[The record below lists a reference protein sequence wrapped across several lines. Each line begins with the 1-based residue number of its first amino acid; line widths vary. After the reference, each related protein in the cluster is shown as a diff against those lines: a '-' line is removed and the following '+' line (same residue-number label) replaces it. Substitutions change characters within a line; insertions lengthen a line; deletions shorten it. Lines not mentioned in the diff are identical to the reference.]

1 MGFSEV
7 LKKEN
12 TKTWM
17 AILNHPFI
25 QELGEAS
32 LPMDKFVYYIKQDY
46 KYLIEFSRCL
56 GLAAAKSRDI
66 HVMRKWAQMME
77 GCLRYETEMIEKVSE
92 SLGIPVEELGNTRV
106 APSNM
111 AYVNHLLR
119 VAYEGSVAENVAA
132 LLPCMWTYMD
142 VGGILSEIGGYKG
155 HRVYENW
162 CNTYN
167 APEYTDL
174 VQIYKDVV
182 DNTAETSGGPIKN
195 RMRQVFRISMRYE
208 YMFWDMAY
216 KLEEWLI

>member
-1 MGFSEV
+1 LAFSKE

-12 TKTWM
+12 IKTWT
-17 AILNHPFI
+17 AILHHPFI

-32 LPMDKFVYYIKQDY
+32 LPIDKFVYYIKQDY
-46 KYLIEFSRCL
+46 RYLIEFSRCL
-56 GLAAAKSRDI
+56 GLAAAKSRNI
-66 HVMRKWAQMME
+66 QIMRKWAQMME
-77 GCLRYETEMIEKVSE
+77 GCLRYETEMIEEVSK
-92 SLGIPVEELGNTRV
+92 SLGIPVEELGNTRM

-142 VGGILSEIGGYKG
+142 VGDTLSEIGGYKG
-155 HRVYENW
+155 HRVYDKW

-167 APEYTDL
+167 APEYVDL

-182 DNTAETSGGPIKN
+182 DDTAETSGGPIKN
-195 RMRQVFRISMRYE
+195 RMRWVFQISIRYE

-216 KLEEWLI
+216 KLEAWPI